1 MVKEDKELWMKKM
14 RESLKDYSEPLPQ
27 DGWQRLDNTLP
38 SSKTA
43 PKISIYGWMSVAAV
57 IALFITAVT
66 FLFITNDLDEKVMQL
81 PAPIARIE
89 NEDDKTE
96 SESLANTSSQVIK
109 KQNIEAFIRANIDS
123 DPKTFQPEEEVTEF
137 KNKNEVAAD
146 TKEERINET
155 EVEASAGTSV
165 ETKKVERKPSTRDKL
180 HIPSAEN
187 KKHKKWGMGVHIGNA
202 AGASGNTEDAFMYSS
217 YDRLSL
223 SDVANSFITIP
234 SNQSISFKE
243 GVPYLVSEISD
254 VNHHQPISFGLS
266 LRKELTSNLSLE
278 TGLTYTLLS
287 SDIKFVGGS
296 QELEQK
302 IHYLG
307 IPLKL
312 NWNFA
317 NSKRFTFY
325 VTGGGMIEK
334 AVYGKLGDEDI
345 TVKPLQLSISSALGG
360 QLNINKNIGLY
371 LEPGVAYFF
380 DDGSEIET
388 IRKETPFN
396 FNLQAGVRFTY

>member
-27 DGWQRLDNTLP
+27 DGWQRLENTLP

-66 FLFITNDLDEKVMQL
+66 FLFITNDLDEKVMPL

-155 EVEASAGTSV
+155 EVEASASTSV

-187 KKHKKWGMGVHIGNA
+187 KKHKK
-202 AGASGNTEDAFMYSS
+202 
-217 YDRLSL
+217 
-223 SDVANSFITIP
+223 
-234 SNQSISFKE
+234 
-243 GVPYLVSEISD
+243 
-254 VNHHQPISFGLS
+254 
-266 LRKELTSNLSLE
+266 
-278 TGLTYTLLS
+278 
-287 SDIKFVGGS
+287 
-296 QELEQK
+296 
-302 IHYLG
+302 
-307 IPLKL
+307 
-312 NWNFA
+312 
-317 NSKRFTFY
+317 
-325 VTGGGMIEK
+325 
-334 AVYGKLGDEDI
+334 
-345 TVKPLQLSISSALGG
+345 
-360 QLNINKNIGLY
+360 
-371 LEPGVAYFF
+371 
-380 DDGSEIET
+380 
-388 IRKETPFN
+388 
-396 FNLQAGVRFTY
+396 

>member
-27 DGWQRLDNTLP
+27 DGWQRLENTLP

-57 IALFITAVT
+57 IALFITAFT

-155 EVEASAGTSV
+155 EVEASASTSV
-165 ETKKVERKPSTRDKL
+165 ETKKVERKPSTRTNYTYLLPK
-180 HIPSAEN
+180 I
-187 KKHKKWGMGVHIGNA
+187 K
-202 AGASGNTEDAFMYSS
+202 
-217 YDRLSL
+217 
-223 SDVANSFITIP
+223 
-234 SNQSISFKE
+234 SIRNGE
-243 GVPYLVSEISD
+243 WE
-254 VNHHQPISFGLS
+254 
-266 LRKELTSNLSLE
+266 
-278 TGLTYTLLS
+278 YTLVMPL
-287 SDIKFVGGS
+287 GH
-296 QELEQK
+296 QE
-302 IHYLG
+302 IRRM
-307 IPLKL
+307 PLCIL
-312 NWNFA
+312 
-317 NSKRFTFY
+317 
-325 VTGGGMIEK
+325 VTIDL
-334 AVYGKLGDEDI
+334 VY
-345 TVKPLQLSISSALGG
+345 
-360 QLNINKNIGLY
+360 
-371 LEPGVAYFF
+371 
-380 DDGSEIET
+380 
-388 IRKETPFN
+388 RM
-396 FNLQAGVRFTY
+396 